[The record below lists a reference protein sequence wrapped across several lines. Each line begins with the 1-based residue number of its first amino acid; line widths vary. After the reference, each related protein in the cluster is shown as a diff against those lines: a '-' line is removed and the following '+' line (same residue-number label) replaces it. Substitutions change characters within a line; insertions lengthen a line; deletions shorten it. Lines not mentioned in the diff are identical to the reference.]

1 MIFAAGSIVIDVIQ
15 AFVFRREYSE
25 GTAKNM
31 LTLPIGRSNF
41 VAAKIVVSFVWYA
54 CIAAVVYGEAL
65 LLGLLVGL
73 PGFDPALLESNVRLC
88 LLVVL
93 QTLLLGSLPAW
104 IAVAGRG
111 LPGAHRINDLL
122 VHRDRPDLPSYRLD
136 AVGPVVNH
144 VPDHRRGGTR
154 RSGSGCRFPAGSC
167 RSLYR
172 RMHRHI
178 PYPGALGQYP
188 IMTNSGCLH
197 SLAELLQRR
206 S

>member
-1 MIFAAGSIVIDVIQ
+1 MIDVIQ

-31 LTLPIGRSNF
+31 VTLPIGRSNF

-111 LPGAHRINDLL
+111 YLAPIGLTIFSSIVIGQIFLHTGWAPWVPWSIMFLTAGA
-122 VHRDRPDLPSYRLD
+122 
-136 AVGPVVNH
+136 GE
-144 VPDHRRGGTR
+144 
-154 RSGSGCRFPAGSC
+154 
-167 RSLYR
+167 
-172 RMHRHI
+172 
-178 PYPGALGQYP
+178 PGALVPGAASLLVLAGVF
-188 IMTNSGCLH
+188 IAGCIATYLT
-197 SLAELLQRR
+197 LER
-206 S
+206 SDNTQ